1 MGCDCAALP
10 IASGSQF
17 GWDGLGRCWA
27 EPERDRC
34 VEKAIAYTIKS
45 LRLLPGGGR
54 STSTTGRSLGISG
67 PPPAVAFHLTTYHAG
82 RWRWPC
88 PTFAVSERV
97 TWSRV
102 VTSPFTC
109 FNGAVEETSRLIA
122 TLPSTR
128 HPTYVPNR
136 GNEPIATV
144 AKSPLFGWAANLGF
158 SLKTKFGQ
166 KSAQP
171 DRTFGRLGNTKGG
184 TASGHQG
191 FRTYRFCG
199 AGADRS
205 GPCFGGAIF
214 LWASFASLPSA
225 AWRPA

>member
-1 MGCDCAALP
+1 MRREGDCVYDQVAAFATRRGKVNIHHRPL
-10 IASGSQF
+10 SGYQ
-17 GWDGLGRCWA
+17 R
-27 EPERDRC
+27 
-34 VEKAIAYTIKS
+34 
-45 LRLLPGGGR
+45 
-54 STSTTGRSLGISG
+54 TSTGSRVPLDDI
-67 PPPAVAFHLTTYHAG
+67 
-82 RWRWPC
+82 PC
-88 PTFAVSERV
+88 RTMEVAVSDFRGVREGDLV
-97 TWSRV
+97 RV

-122 TLPSTR
+122 ALPSTR

-205 GPCFGGAIF
+205 GPCFGGAIL